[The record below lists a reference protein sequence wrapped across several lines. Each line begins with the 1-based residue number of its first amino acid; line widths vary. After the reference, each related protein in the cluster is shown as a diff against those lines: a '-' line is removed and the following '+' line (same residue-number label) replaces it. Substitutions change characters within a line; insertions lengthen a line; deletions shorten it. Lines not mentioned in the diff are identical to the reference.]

1 MPIKDFQSTD
11 PADFA
16 KLLPGQVIVK
26 PVTFTS
32 ATQTLGVVPANSL
45 ITGVRVIRTTKWS
58 AAPTFE
64 VGKAG
69 DTGWLVN
76 AAQANVAGAV
86 DSGEAGAAEVVAVNK
101 VVTADTPI
109 VLTLNQGSAA
119 AGAGFVV
126 IEYVELSR

>member
-1 MPIKDFQSTD
+1 MSIRQFLQTD
-11 PADFA
+11 PSDFA

-45 ITGVRVIRTTKWS
+45 ITGVRVIRTTPWS
-58 AAPTFE
+58 AITAFE

-69 DTGWLVN
+69 NTAWL
-76 AAQANVAGAV
+76 ASTTQANVAGAV

-109 VLTLNQGSAA
+109 VLTLNQGAAA
-119 AGAGFVV
+119 AGTGFVV

>member
-11 PADFA
+11 PGDFA
-16 KLLPGQVIVK
+16 KLLPGQVIAKAVG
-26 PVTFTS
+26 FTS
-32 ATQTLGVVPANSL
+32 ATQTLGTVPANSL
-45 ITGVRVIRTTKWS
+45 ITGVRVVRTTPWS
-58 AAPTFE
+58 AITAFE

-69 DTGWLVN
+69 DTDWLVSTT
-76 AAQANVAGAV
+76 QANVAGAV

-119 AGAGFVV
+119 AGAGFVIV
-126 IEYVELSR
+126 EYVEMSR